1 MRIMKIISCVMLI
14 LFTTTLGGC
23 SAPKNALK
31 SIKTFLIRIFG
42 NTSNFASEEIAEQ
55 AVGMAYDAV
64 TGNNQ
69 PTHNHPTN
77 PTNTTNTTR
86 PGILAGA
93 GVAMVGGA
101 AVAEELLSDD
111 RHWIKDTANGAY
123 VWNPEPQDGESVRWD
138 GGTVRDG
145 DNLYAQGS
153 GTLTWYKN
161 GQVIQVDEGTFEHG
175 RHHGKFKHT
184 FKSGNVDYSNWN
196 HGEEIPLNTPAMSP
210 DNQARQ
216 AFLNYHQALRDKR
229 FDDAYATLTVDQ
241 QRRVGDFNSYRAGY
255 ANTLSSEIS
264 NLSTVNMS
272 EDSVTLDYELI
283 ARDRIQGNGV
293 KVQTFRGQA
302 TLINVGG
309 NWFISYAKSAKV
321 DEYIER

>member
-1 MRIMKIISCVMLI
+1 MCIVKIISCVMLI
-14 LFTTTLGGC
+14 LFAATLGGC
-23 SAPKNALK
+23 SVAKNAIK
-31 SIKTFLIRIFG
+31 SIGKTVG
-42 NTSNFASEEIAEQ
+42 KTPKVVKEELGEQ
-55 AVGMAYDAV
+55 AVGMAFDAV

-69 PTHNHPTN
+69 PTNSRTTN
-77 PTNTTNTTR
+77 PTTPARTPTKPNR
-86 PGILAGA
+86 LAGA
-93 GVAMVGGA
+93 GVAVVGGA

-145 DNLYAQGS
+145 DNLYAQGN
-153 GTLTWYKN
+153 GKLTWYKN

-196 HGEEIPLNTPAMSP
+196 HGEEIPLNAPAMSP
-210 DNQARQ
+210 DDQARQ

-229 FDDAYATLTVDQ
+229 YDDAYATLTVDQ

-264 NLSTVNMS
+264 NLSTVSMS

>member
-1 MRIMKIISCVMLI
+1 MRIVKIISCVMLI
-14 LFTTTLGGC
+14 LFAATLGGC
-23 SAPKNALK
+23 KGLGK
-31 SIKTFLIRIFG
+31 
-42 NTSNFASEEIAEQ
+42 
-55 AVGMAYDAV
+55 AVVRGAKDVAVDVAVDTAVDAV

-69 PTHNHPTN
+69 PTNHNHTTSPTN
-77 PTNTTNTTR
+77 PARTPTKPNR
-86 PGILAGA
+86 LAGA
-93 GVAMVGGA
+93 GVAVVGGA

-161 GQVIQVDEGTFEHG
+161 GQVIQVDEGAFEHG

-184 FKSGNVDYSNWN
+184 FKSGNVEYSNWN
-196 HGEEIPLNTPAMSP
+196 RGEEIPLNSPAMSP
-210 DNQARQ
+210 DDQARQ

-229 FDDAYATLTVDQ
+229 FDDAYAILTVDQ

-264 NLSTVNMS
+264 SLSTVNVS

-283 ARDRIQGNGV
+283 ARDRLQGNGV
-293 KVQTFRGQA
+293 KVQRFKGQA
-302 TLINVGG
+302 TFINVGG